1 VSIEQLILLVGAI
14 VLVHLGVLAVFVLP
28 RFFAAPTSQDRVA
41 DPPRP
46 AAPLESGGF
55 DEPSGE
61 AAGFPPVS
69 VLDRVVRVVSLLFLA
84 AAGIAV
90 TLSATFAALAVAIY
104 LLLAVAT
111 IAVVM
116 VGDVLPPARLG
127 RSRQILQVGVAMV
140 VVTMLVALTGGV
152 RSPFVAGYFLIV
164 AAAALSSDDVAPTV
178 LAVLSSL
185 AYLVVAAVVP
195 ASSGMDAATVAWA
208 VFNVAALAL
217 LAYIATVAGRQQRRA
232 REAALR
238 LARFDPLTGLYT
250 RNYLNSSIEREISRA
265 ARTGRAFC
273 LLMLDLDDL
282 KMVNDTYGHPVGD
295 RVIRAIT
302 EVIRRSVRE
311 TDLAA
316 RYGGDEFAV
325 VLPETES
332 GGALT
337 VAAKLRVDI
346 AALVL
351 RVDTRTIRTS
361 VSVGLV
367 SYPEDGATLE
377 QLMAS
382 VDAAMYESKRR
393 GKNQIVGYVTRTQR
407 VPTTDQAGAGHT
419 ADDGRADDD
428 RRAAADRASA
438 DGPAIELTVADTG
451 RAGPPSDRRVRYEP
465 LSPQG
470 SPGPRRVVSRPILPA
485 SGAGAPRTF
494 RARAAP
500 PWGAFRPEPEIAERQ
515 GNGGGVGQ
523 QATDIDSVDEADRL

>member
-1 VSIEQLILLVGAI
+1 
-14 VLVHLGVLAVFVLP
+14 
-28 RFFAAPTSQDRVA
+28 
-41 DPPRP
+41 
-46 AAPLESGGF
+46 
-55 DEPSGE
+55 
-61 AAGFPPVS
+61 
-69 VLDRVVRVVSLLFLA
+69 
-84 AAGIAV
+84 
-90 TLSATFAALAVAIY
+90 
-104 LLLAVAT
+104 
-111 IAVVM
+111 
-116 VGDVLPPARLG
+116 
-127 RSRQILQVGVAMV
+127 
-140 VVTMLVALTGGV
+140 
-152 RSPFVAGYFLIV
+152 
-164 AAAALSSDDVAPTV
+164 
-178 LAVLSSL
+178 
-185 AYLVVAAVVP
+185 
-195 ASSGMDAATVAWA
+195 
-208 VFNVAALAL
+208 
-217 LAYIATVAGRQQRRA
+217 
-232 REAALR
+232 
-238 LARFDPLTGLYT
+238 
-250 RNYLNSSIEREISRA
+250 SIEREISRA

-316 RYGGDEFAV
+316 RYGGDEFVV

-367 SYPEDGATLE
+367 SYPEDGVTLE

-428 RRAAADRASA
+428 RRTAADRAS
-438 DGPAIELTVADTG
+438 
-451 RAGPPSDRRVRYEP
+451 
-465 LSPQG
+465 
-470 SPGPRRVVSRPILPA
+470 
-485 SGAGAPRTF
+485 AGAPRTF

-500 PWGAFRPEPEIAERQ
+500 PWGTFRPEPEIVERQ

-523 QATDIDSVDEADRL
+523 QATDIDSVDEADRLR